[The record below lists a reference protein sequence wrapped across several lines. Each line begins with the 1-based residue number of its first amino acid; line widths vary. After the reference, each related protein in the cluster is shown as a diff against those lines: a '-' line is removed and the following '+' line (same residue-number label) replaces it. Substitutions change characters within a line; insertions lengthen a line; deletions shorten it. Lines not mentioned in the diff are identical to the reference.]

1 MVAADSMA
9 LGQIDVFIVAA
20 IRLYREGLRLA
31 LERTTHIRGHCCIW
45 AKGMADESPSGV
57 SAQSRPVRTSQSGPS
72 RGPFGSFWDLS
83 GGRGDS

>member
-31 LERTTHIRGHCCIW
+31 LERTTHIR
-45 AKGMADESPSGV
+45 AVGMAATADELTSCLLEL
-57 SAQSRPVRTSQSGPS
+57 RPTVLLDVVLPAPAPRPPC
-72 RGPFGSFWDLS
+72 RRP
-83 GGRGDS
+83 GRVA